1 MRAGIKEACAR
12 SYIRGGVIERGA
24 NGDGRKARLQE
35 KDALKNFE
43 RLMLPHLDA
52 AHNLARWLTR
62 NETDAEDVV
71 QEAFLRAFK
80 FFATFRGNDSR
91 RWLLAVVRNT
101 CFTWLRQNRAG
112 ELLQTGDGEDVEL
125 IEGYEDDPEETLAQS
140 DEREQLRRA
149 IEELPAEFREVI
161 VLRELEGMSYRE
173 IASIASVPVGT
184 VMSRLARA
192 RRRLRRSLTPPAR
205 KGGAHG
211 V

>member
-1 MRAGIKEACAR
+1 
-12 SYIRGGVIERGA
+12 
-24 NGDGRKARLQE
+24 LQE

>member
-1 MRAGIKEACAR
+1 M
-12 SYIRGGVIERGA
+12 
-24 NGDGRKARLQE
+24 QE

-43 RLMLPHLDA
+43 RLMLPHLGA

-80 FFATFRGNDSR
+80 FFDTFRGSDSR

-112 ELLQTGDGEDVEL
+112 ELLQAGDGEDVEL
-125 IEGYEDDPEETLAQS
+125 IEGHEDDPEETLAQS

-173 IASIASVPVGT
+173 IASVASVPVGT

>member
-1 MRAGIKEACAR
+1 M
-12 SYIRGGVIERGA
+12 RGGVATGGV

-80 FFATFRGNDSR
+80 FFATFRGSDSR

-112 ELLQTGDGEDVEL
+112 ELLQAGDGDEVEL
-125 IEGYEDDPEETLAQS
+125 IEGHEDDPEEALAQS

-173 IASIASVPVGT
+173 IASVASVPVGT

-192 RRRLRRSLTPPAR
+192 RRRLRRALTPPAR

>member
-1 MRAGIKEACAR
+1 
-12 SYIRGGVIERGA
+12 V
-24 NGDGRKARLQE
+24 QE

-62 NETDAEDVV
+62 NDADAEDVV
-71 QEAFLRAFK
+71 QEAFLRAFR
-80 FFATFRGNDSR
+80 FFATFRGSDSR

-101 CFTWLRQNRAG
+101 CYTWLRQNRAS
-112 ELLQTGDGEDVEL
+112 ELLQSGDGEDIES
-125 IEGYEDDPEETLAQS
+125 IEGGGDDPEESLVQS
-140 DEREQLRRA
+140 DERETLRRA

-173 IASIASVPVGT
+173 IASVASVPVGT

-192 RRRLRRSLTPPAR
+192 RRRLRRVLQPPAR